1 MRGSFAFAVRE
12 TVCNG
17 RGDVVLVCFDLPGN
31 REMPTILGQ
40 LRVLPKHWWEGSDAA
55 GKKRDIGATTL
66 EPPLGNDAY
75 RIKEFVAGRPRNRA
89 PGLPR
94 AAAAIFQPARSL
106 AQQRRFEVSVSLS
119 RWITPSRKRWASAAS
134 MEKHGPRIEVVMQ
147 PLSDEAK
154 LHPCPARS
162 RWARRCLCVV
172 QKTSPAFD
180 LTEHATKS
188 ARAIRNLGH
197 AVGDHR
203 DRCPCPDHHCRR
215 LVRDSM
221 SYDDRKPNHN
231 VGNAETV
238 AKAGQT

>member
-1 MRGSFAFAVRE
+1 MHSRFAKPFAMAGATSSWCASIHPAIEKCRRSSGSS
-12 TVCNG
+12 G
-17 RGDVVLVCFDLPGN
+17 
-31 REMPTILGQ
+31 
-40 LRVLPKHWWEGSDAA
+40 VLPKHWWEGTDAA

-66 EPPLGNDAY
+66 EPPLGNGAY

-154 LHPCPARS
+154 HISLPGSIAMGTPLS
-162 RWARRCLCVV
+162 LCG
-172 QKTSPAFD
+172 TENLPAFD

-203 DRCPCPDHHCRR
+203 DRCPCPDHHCCR

-221 SYDDRKPNHN
+221 SY
-231 VGNAETV
+231 
-238 AKAGQT
+238 